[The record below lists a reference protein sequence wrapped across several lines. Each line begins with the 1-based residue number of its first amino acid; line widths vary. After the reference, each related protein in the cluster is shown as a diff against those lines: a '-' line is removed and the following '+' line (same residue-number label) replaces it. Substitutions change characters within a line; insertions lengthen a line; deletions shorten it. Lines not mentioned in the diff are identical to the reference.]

1 MQSDSRRNMRKQ
13 FFDEVERMYQVN
25 KDPKDDVFY
34 YHPNEDRIVL
44 SHALFWSMTHALE
57 KPFRHN
63 KCFLLLRQY
72 QGEML
77 TAYLTESDEYI
88 ELLRYCNILFNA
100 LPYQLGHDKREG
112 KAVKAS
118 NRLIAIAVVASGYGG
133 DMDEDLADEL
143 LDDMD
148 FFFNKVCCRKI
159 ERMILHLNK
168 LVEVIGNDIADFCK
182 RIGIA
187 DNEGHLN
194 YGGLMCFGRQTLG
207 PSKNG
212 LGKVP
217 N

>member
-34 YHPNEDRIVL
+34 YHPN
-44 SHALFWSMTHALE
+44 
-57 KPFRHN
+57 
-63 KCFLLLRQY
+63 
-72 QGEML
+72 
-77 TAYLTESDEYI
+77 
-88 ELLRYCNILFNA
+88 CNILFNA

-168 LVEVIGNDIADFCK
+168 LVEEELCRFSLGASW
-182 RIGIA
+182 
-187 DNEGHLN
+187 
-194 YGGLMCFGRQTLG
+194 GLY
-207 PSKNG
+207 SD
-212 LGKVP
+212 
-217 N
+217 

>member
-112 KAVKAS
+112 KAVK
-118 NRLIAIAVVASGYGG
+118 LPTG
-133 DMDEDLADEL
+133 
-143 LDDMD
+143 
-148 FFFNKVCCRKI
+148 
-159 ERMILHLNK
+159 
-168 LVEVIGNDIADFCK
+168 
-182 RIGIA
+182 
-187 DNEGHLN
+187 
-194 YGGLMCFGRQTLG
+194 
-207 PSKNG
+207 
-212 LGKVP
+212 
-217 N
+217 